1 MAGIYFHIPFC
12 KQACHYC
19 DFHFVTSLKY
29 KEDMLRAMHKELRLQ
44 QAAGFFPSGQT
55 LNSVYFGGGTPSIL
69 ETHEIASLLALCHDL
84 FDLSSISEVTLEANP
99 DDLSPQKIAGLKQ
112 AGVNRL
118 SIGVQSF
125 FDEDLQWMNR
135 AHVAAEA
142 EAAIRAAQDGGIE
155 NITADLIYGYPL
167 LTDKKWEQNIQTM
180 VDLGIPHISAYSMTV
195 EPRTALGTLVKRGKE
210 KDMSDEQSATQ
221 FERLMERLED
231 AGYLHYE
238 VSNWAKP
245 GREAVHNGNY
255 WKGEPYLGIGPSAH
269 SFDGTCRQWNV
280 ANNAKYM
287 QGLAG
292 EVLPEVEREELTP
305 ANRLNEYIMTSLR
318 TSWGLDLNKV
328 RAEFDEEM
336 WKPLAQALTQLEMG
350 GLVKAREDQEGVF
363 VLTKSG
369 LMLADRIAS
378 DLFI

>member
-1 MAGIYFHIPFC
+1 
-12 KQACHYC
+12 
-19 DFHFVTSLKY
+19 
-29 KEDMLRAMHKELRLQ
+29 MLQVMHKELRLQ
-44 QAAGFFPSGQT
+44 HAAGFFPAGQA

-69 ETHEIASLLALCHDL
+69 ETDEIAALLALCQEL
-84 FDLSSISEVTLEANP
+84 FAVSSPYEVTLEANP
-99 DDLSPQKIAGLKQ
+99 DDLSPQKIAGFKQ

-125 FDEDLQWMNR
+125 FDEDLKWMNR

-167 LTDKKWEQNIQTM
+167 LTDAKWEQNIQTM
-180 VDLGIPHISAYSMTV
+180 IDLGIPHISAYSMTV
-195 EPRTALGTLVKRGKE
+195 EPRTALGTWVRRGKE
-210 KDMSDEQSATQ
+210 KGMNEEQSATQ

-255 WKGEPYLGIGPSAH
+255 WKGQPYLGIGPSAH
-269 SFDGTCRQWNV
+269 SYDGTGRQWNV
-280 ANNAKYM
+280 ANNGEYM
-287 QGLAG
+287 RGLAG
-292 EVLPEVEREELTP
+292 DVLPAVEREELKP
-305 ANRLNEYIMTSLR
+305 ADRLNEYIMTSLR
-318 TSWGLDLNKV
+318 TSWGLDLDKV
-328 RAEFDEEM
+328 KAEFEPEL
-336 WKPLAQALTQLEMG
+336 WRPLAKGLSQLEAG
-350 GLVKAREDQEGVF
+350 GLVKTKEENDAIY

-369 LMLADRIAS
+369 ILLADRIAS